1 MSVSQ
6 EANHYESKRFGSE
19 QRYNQIREGQR
30 RMRAKNIETEEGINN
45 QLLVSYTIGKKHK
58 NEKHEESCPLLT
70 LEDISKILETDGK
83 GISNE
88 ECAILY
94 PACFW
99 GIIHH
104 GENLSKFVRE
114 SSPERLQRKRQLQ
127 F

>member
-1 MSVSQ
+1 MSVPSQ

-30 RMRAKNIETEEGINN
+30 RMTAKNIETEESKNR
-45 QLLVSYTIGKKHK
+45 LLVKYTIGKKK
-58 NEKHEESCPLLT
+58 IEYEESHPLLT
-70 LEDISKILETDGK
+70 LEEISKILEVDGK
-83 GISNE
+83 GISDE
-88 ECAILY
+88 ECAVHY

-104 GENLSKFVRE
+104 NENLKDFVRE
-114 SSPERLQRKRQLQ
+114 SSPERLQRRRKIQ